1 MVNVVIRPLV
11 GFKVSFDLTPL
22 GLNGVGVIPL
32 IDEGNGMINGMVHV
46 ALSIEISVH
55 NPAITDYRSAWLD
68 SSM

>member
-11 GFKVSFDLTPL
+11 GFKVCLDLTPL

-32 IDEGNGMINGMVHV
+32 LIDEGNGVINGMVRV

-55 NPAITDYRSAWLD
+55 NPAITDNRSA
-68 SSM
+68 